1 MKETV
6 NFNLTTLDKVNYL
19 STINTS
25 FNQLGVINLPPPDP
39 TSDESVAEFFDLY
52 NQLFYQIPERG
63 PDLSHEYLI
72 KQSSQ
77 YINFEQNDENIQAL
91 QDEIAV
97 LREER
102 ARILSELGL
111 LRARIRE
118 IDDERQK
125 MAQLNKYINK
135 HTNSNIPP
143 YHSQQSMLS
152 NAPQKVAKSKTSNSD
167 ISSHKTT
174 FTSLFNDRTVPALND
189 LEITILPL

>member
-25 FNQLGVINLPPPDP
+25 FNQLGVINLPLPDP

-97 LREER
+97 LREELLEANQQIAELELR
-102 ARILSELGL
+102 STGLGITLPSVSELSVQ
-111 LRARIRE
+111 
-118 IDDERQK
+118 DV
-125 MAQLNKYINK
+125 IN
-135 HTNSNIPP
+135 
-143 YHSQQSMLS
+143 
-152 NAPQKVAKSKTSNSD
+152 A
-167 ISSHKTT
+167 
-174 FTSLFNDRTVPALND
+174 
-189 LEITILPL
+189 IT